1 MAVRIMDGRKEV
13 AAAGIAERLVAT
25 KGTMAWWVEIQAFRN
40 NTDYVSIGASATL
53 SATGTERGV
62 ILGALS
68 SKPFTIDARPGGMGM
83 IDLYDIWINAE
94 VNDEGVNFVYGG

>member
-1 MAVRIMDGRKEV
+1 MAVKIMDGRK
-13 AAAGIAERLVAT
+13 AITTAGTAERLVAT
-25 KGTMAWWVEIQAFRN
+25 KGTMAWWVEIQAFRG
-40 NTDYVSIGASATL
+40 NTGYVSVGASTTL
-53 SATGTERGV
+53 VATGTERGV

-68 SKPFTIDARPGGMGM
+68 SKPFAIDARPGGMGM